1 MKTIKTTLLKQ
12 STINLAV
19 VALLS
24 VLTACSTTA
33 SPNAVTQTDNPG
45 PTVTRDYT
53 PNDLGAR
60 NYMGGSLGGS
70 RGPGM

>member
-24 VLTACSTTA
+24 LLTACGTTA
-33 SPNAVTQTDNPG
+33 SPNAGTQTAASTG
-45 PTVTRDYT
+45 AGVTRDYMQG
-53 PNDLGAR
+53 LGAR
-60 NYMGGSLGGS
+60 DYLGGGSNGS
-70 RGPGM
+70 GMMGR